1 MAWKIAASRSG
12 EAWALARR
20 QHGVLA
26 RRQLLE
32 LGFTRRAIAH
42 RVASGRLHPVAAG
55 VYAVG
60 RPQLTRK
67 GRWMAAVLACGDG
80 AVLSH
85 GSAAALW
92 NIGPE
97 RRDESEV
104 TVRRRVWPRHPE
116 VKVRARPA
124 LPDADITSHEGIPVT
139 TPARTILDRAATLE
153 ANAVER
159 HVNEADQLELIDP
172 EELRAWVDAHP
183 GEPGARP
190 LRRILDEATFLLSD
204 TELEVL
210 FRPLARAAGLSQPLS
225 KQKVNSYEV
234 DFWWPDLGLVVE
246 TDGFRYHRTAFK
258 QRKDLERD
266 QAHVAAGLVPLR
278 FSHWQVKHAPA
289 HVRATLATVA
299 RRLASVA

>member
-1 MAWKIAASRSG
+1 
-12 EAWALARR
+12 
-20 QHGVLA
+20 VVA
-26 RRQLLE
+26 RRQLLA
-32 LGFTRRAIAH
+32 LGFSPWAIKH
-42 RVASGRLHPVAAG
+42 RVATGRLHRVAQG

-60 RPQLTRK
+60 RPQLTRE

-92 NIGPE
+92 GIGPE
-97 RRDESEV
+97 RRDEIEV
-104 TVRRRVWPRHPE
+104 TVRRRTWPR
-116 VKVRARPA
+116 RAGVLVHARLA
-124 LPDADITSHEGIPVT
+124 LPDADVTTHKGIPVT
-139 TPARTILDRAATLE
+139 TPARTILDRAATLGS
-153 ANAVER
+153 NAVER
-159 HVNEADQLELIDP
+159 HVNEADVLELIDP
-172 EELRAWVDAHP
+172 DELRAWLDSHP

-210 FRPLARAAGLSQPLS
+210 FRPLASAAGLPQPLP
-225 KQKVNSYEV
+225 KQRVNGHEV
-234 DFWWPDLGLVVE
+234 DFWWPELGLVVE

-278 FSHWQVKHAPA
+278 FSHWQVKHAA
-289 HVRATLATVA
+289 AQVRATLATVA
-299 RRLASVA
+299 HRLAGTRPARPPARRRARR